1 LGAHL
6 GFFDVMVAPLLV
18 VLLFSSVLSYLGVHV
33 IRRQVIFV
41 DLALGQV
48 AALGAS
54 VGFLFGIDPTS
65 PGAYI
70 FSLCFA
76 LVAAAIFAVTR
87 PRGGPIPHEA
97 VIGLVFAAA
106 SAATYLVVDRSPH
119 GAEHVQ
125 DVLTGTVLW
134 TTWSDL
140 RWVALVVVAAGLLLL
155 PVHSRLRIL
164 SSEEGGEHGTEVR
177 AAGWDFFFYAIFGL
191 VISVTVRTIGV
202 LPTFGMLVAPAI
214 LGCLIASRFRTQ
226 FAIAVGASAAASV
239 AALLVAWH
247 LDLPGGPPLVLGQG
261 LVLLGGALVLYL
273 IRAEA
278 RGQALTRLVV
288 GGVVVALLVLVIV
301 LGGRKLAHMRW
312 SNPDLAQDT
321 SSEAPL

>member
-1 LGAHL
+1 MGAHL
-6 GFFDVMVAPLLV
+6 GFFDVMAAPLLV
-18 VLLFSSVLSYLGVHV
+18 ALLFSSVLSYLGVHV

-65 PGAYI
+65 PGAYL

-76 LVAAAIFAVTR
+76 VVAAAIFAVTR

-97 VIGLVFAAA
+97 VIGLVFVAA

-134 TTWSDL
+134 TTWGAL
-140 RWVALVVVAAGLLLL
+140 RWVTIVVVVAALLLL
-155 PVHSRLRIL
+155 PFHRRLRDL
-164 SSEEGGEHGTEVR
+164 SSEEGDENATVR
-177 AAGWDFFFYAIFGL
+177 AVGWDFLFYAIFGL
-191 VISVTVRTIGV
+191 IISVTVRTIGV

-214 LGCLIASRFRTQ
+214 LGCLVASRFGAQ
-226 FAIAVGASAAASV
+226 FAIAIAASAVASV
-239 AALLVAWH
+239 AALLVAWR

-273 IRAEA
+273 VRAEA
-278 RGQALTRLVV
+278 RGRALTRLVV
-288 GGVVVALLVLVIV
+288 GSVVAALVVLIIV
-301 LGGRKLAHMRW
+301 LGGRKLARMSW
-312 SNPDLAQDT
+312 SNPDLSENT